1 MPSVTTTIENLELE
15 GPILEVHF
23 LISSDLENKYRI
35 ANIPIPEPVIVKALV
50 DTGAS
55 SCIIQSKIPTDL
67 KLEPIGKITINTPSS
82 TNHECYQYYMRMVIP
97 STGLVY
103 EGVFIAAALEGQNIS
118 SLIGRDLL
126 NNGIFI
132 YIGYANQFTL
142 SLL

>member
-67 KLEPIGKITINTPSS
+67 KLEPIGKITINIKISICRILS
-82 TNHECYQYYMRMVIP
+82 TEDLMICI
-97 STGLVY
+97 
-103 EGVFIAAALEGQNIS
+103 NIS
-118 SLIGRDLL
+118 RPVLTALV
-126 NNGIFI
+126 FQP
-132 YIGYANQFTL
+132 AVA
-142 SLL
+142 